1 MQGKYDEREH
11 FFAQFGKARM
21 QFAGSL
27 PHAWRPPTDVY
38 ETEGAVVVRM
48 EIGGVQ
54 CQDIEV
60 AVGDDQVLSVRGI
73 RRDPRARER
82 RGYHQM
88 EIHYGVFQR
97 SLYIPKPV
105 HTERT
110 QAHYD
115 AGFLEIVLPIAERA
129 VRPTRFVVTVTL

>member
-1 MQGKYDEREH
+1 MQGKYDEHAH
-11 FFAQFGKARM
+11 FFAQFAKARAPL
-21 QFAGSL
+21 AGTL
-27 PHAWRPPTDVY
+27 PHTWRPPTDVY
-38 ETEGAVVVRM
+38 ETGSAVVVRM

-97 SLYIPKPV
+97 SVYIPKPV
-105 HTERT
+105 NTEGAE
-110 QAHYD
+110 AHYD

-129 VRPTRFVVTVTL
+129 VRPARFVVTVTI